1 MKLLLKFVA
10 GPLTF
15 LVLYL
20 LPYEG
25 PSPEGRVALA
35 IFGWV
40 IMWWM
45 TQPVPWGISSLLPL
59 LLFPAF
65 GLMSIGNTVS
75 LYGQNIFFWIM
86 GTILLGYAMH
96 RHGLAKRFALW
107 FLSLK
112 VVSGSTRRLVFG
124 FMLVTGI
131 ISMVVSDAASVAM
144 MIPVGISLG
153 AFVRTLTGTSS
164 SVKSNFG
171 ALLALGALYGAEAG
185 GTATIA
191 GIPHNAIAVAL
202 LEQLTGRTLGWFD
215 WMFAGMPL
223 FILTLIA
230 FYFILLWFLPPEV
243 KEIPGG
249 QEFIRAERAKLGP
262 FTAGEKATLFVFLTM
277 VFLFTFPT
285 FLSMTL
291 DAGHPIL
298 VWSKTALSIWVVP
311 PTIMLL
317 LFSTPVNWKKGEFVL
332 TWREAV
338 EHSPWGIMIL
348 CTAAVAITTA
358 LVGFGLIEYTKSL
371 MAGLGLG
378 EYSLPYVSA
387 AIVAASTNLISGTAA
402 TALFGNILIPY
413 AQEVGFNPASMAM
426 LIPNVALGI
435 MLPWAGAGA
444 GTAFATGEI
453 DMKNM
458 IRIGVISTVM
468 LVILRA
474 TIHILLSP
482 YL

>member
-1 MKLLLKFVA
+1 MKLLLRFAA

-15 LVLYL
+15 LVLYF

-112 VVSGSTRRLVFG
+112 VVSGSTHRLAFG
-124 FMLVTGI
+124 FMLVTGMV
-131 ISMVVSDAASVAM
+131 SMVVSDAASVAM

-153 AFVRTLTGTSS
+153 AFVRTITGTGSL
-164 SVKSNFG
+164 VKSNF
-171 ALLALGALYGAEAG
+171 AAFLALGALYGAEAG

-191 GIPHNAIAVAL
+191 GIPHNALAVAL
-202 LEQLTGRTLGWFD
+202 LEQLTGRTLGWFN
-215 WMFAGMPL
+215 WMFAGVPI
-223 FILTLIA
+223 FITVLIA
-230 FYFILLWFLPPEV
+230 FYFILRWFLPPEV
-243 KEIPGG
+243 RAIPGG
-249 QEFIRAERAKLGP
+249 QEFIRKEREKLGP
-262 FTAGEKATLFVFLTM
+262 FTAGERATLFVFLVM
-277 VFLFTFPT
+277 IFLFTFPT
-285 FLSMTL
+285 LLSLTL
-291 DAGHPIL
+291 EAGHPVL
-298 VWSKTALSIWVVP
+298 AWSRQALSIWVVP

-348 CTAAVAITTA
+348 CTTAVAVTNA
-358 LVGFGLIEYTKSL
+358 LVDFGLIEYAGRL
-371 MAGLGLG
+371 MAGLGLSKF
-378 EYSLPYVSA
+378 SLPYVSA
-387 AIVAASTNLISGTAA
+387 AIVAVSTNMISGTAA
-402 TALFGNILIPY
+402 TTLFGSILIPA
-413 AQEVGFNPASMAM
+413 AQEIGFNPASMAM

-458 IRIGVISTVM
+458 IRIGVISTVV
-468 LVILRA
+468 LVFLKA